1 MKIAIVGASGMIG
14 SRLVAEAASRGHQ
27 ITALSRHPENIP
39 TAPGVTAKA
48 GDVFDTAALA
58 DAFRG
63 ADAVIHSYAPPPDAT
78 VRAYIQNALAT
89 NPNPMAAFMS
99 YKPADPAAHEAHV
112 AGRIDQQTRG
122 TQSIIAAA
130 KAAGV
135 ARILAVG
142 GAGTLLVDGVRT
154 MDRPG
159 FPIAFDGGA
168 KSTAVVKD
176 ILRTQS
182 DVQWT
187 VLCPPM
193 SIEPGPK
200 TGTFRLGDDDLLTA
214 ADGSSRITVD
224 DFAVAMIDELEQPSH
239 TGHRFTIAY

>member
-1 MKIAIVGASGMIG
+1 MKLAIVGASGMIG
-14 SRLVAEAASRGHQ
+14 SRIVVEAANRGHQ
-27 ITALSRHPENIP
+27 ITAIARHPENIP
-39 TAPGVTAKA
+39 AAAGATAKA
-48 GDVFDTAALA
+48 ADVMDTAALTE
-58 DAFRG
+58 AFRG

-89 NPNPMAAFMS
+89 NPDLMAAFLS
-99 YKPADPAAHEAHV
+99 YKPADQAAHDAHV
-112 AGRIDQQTRG
+112 ASRIDQQTRG
-122 TQSIIAAA
+122 TKSVIAAA

-135 ARILAVG
+135 QRILAVG
-142 GAGTLLVDGVRT
+142 GAGTLLIDGVRT

-159 FPIAFDGGA
+159 FPIAFEGGA

-176 ILRTQS
+176 ILRAQH

-193 SIEPGPK
+193 SIEPGPR
-200 TGTFRLGDDDLLTA
+200 TGKFRLGGDDLLTA

-224 DFAVAMIDELEQPSH
+224 DFAMALIDELEQPRH
-239 TGHRFTIAY
+239 TGHRFTLAY

>member
-1 MKIAIVGASGMIG
+1 MKIAIAGASGMIG
-14 SRLVAEAASRGHQ
+14 SRIVVEAAGRGHQ

-39 TAPGVTAKA
+39 AAPGVTAHA
-48 GDVFDTAALA
+48 ADVFDTAALTE
-58 DAFRG
+58 AFRG
-63 ADAVIHSYAPPPDAT
+63 CDVVIHSYAPPPDPI
-78 VRAYIQNALAT
+78 VRASFQNAIAL
-89 NPNPMAAFMS
+89 NQNPMNFFMS
-99 YKPADPAAHEAHV
+99 YVPADPPAHNADV
-112 AGRIDQQTRG
+112 ASRIDQQTRG
-122 TQSIIAAA
+122 TQSILAAA

-135 ARILAVG
+135 PRILAVG
-142 GAGTLLVDGVRT
+142 GAGTLLVEGIRT

-159 FPIAFDGGA
+159 FPIAFEGGA

-176 ILRTQS
+176 ILRAQN

-200 TGTFRLGDDDLLTA
+200 TGTFRLGHDDLLTA
-214 ADGSSRITVD
+214 PDGSSRITVD
-224 DFAVAMIDELEQPSH
+224 DFAVAMIDELEQPAH